1 MKKWMIVCA
10 GLCMVMSLTSCK
22 SKESAYRKAYEKA
35 KAQEAENAAIQNNSE
50 NVAVVAPVQ
59 TVPATPSVPS
69 NVANANVR
77 QESVSVI
84 SGSGLKN
91 YSVVVGSF
99 SLKANAEGLQQTLKN
114 AGYDAQIVYNAGIN
128 MYRVVATTFVSK
140 EDAVRSR
147 DQLNGTYQGAW
158 LLYAK

>member
-1 MKKWMIVCA
+1 
-10 GLCMVMSLTSCK
+10 MVLAFSSCK

-35 KAQEAENAAIQNNSE
+35 KAQEAENAMIQNNDD

-59 TVPATPSVPS
+59 TVPATPATSS

-77 QESVSVI
+77 TESVSVI
-84 SGSGLKN
+84 SGSGLKD

-99 SLKANAEGLQQTLKN
+99 SLKANAEGLQQTLRN
-114 AGYDAQIVYNAGIN
+114 AGYDAQIVYNAGMN
-128 MYRVVATTFVSK
+128 MYRVVATTFVNK
-140 EDAVRSR
+140 ADAVRSR
-147 DQLNGTYQGAW
+147 DQLQGTYKGAW

>member
-1 MKKWMIVCA
+1 MKKLMVVCA
-10 GLCMVMSLTSCK
+10 GLCMMMALTSCR

-35 KAQEAENAAIQNNSE
+35 KAQEAENAQLQNNQE
-50 NVAVVAPVQ
+50 VAVVAPVQ
-59 TVPATPSVPS
+59 TVSTTPSTSS

-99 SLKANAEGLQQTLKN
+99 SLRANAEGLQQTLKN
-114 AGYDAQIVYNAGIN
+114 AGYDAQIVYNSGIN
-128 MYRVVATTFVSK
+128 MYRVVATTFVNK

>member
-1 MKKWMIVCA
+1 MMMA
-10 GLCMVMSLTSCK
+10 LTSCG

-35 KAQEAENAAIQNNSE
+35 KAQEAENAQLQNNQE
-50 NVAVVAPVQ
+50 VAVVAPVQ
-59 TVPATPSVPS
+59 TVSTTPSTSS

-99 SLKANAEGLQQTLKN
+99 SLRANAEGLQQTLKN
-114 AGYDAQIVYNAGIN
+114 AGYDAQIVYNSGIN
-128 MYRVVATTFVSK
+128 MYRVVATTFVNK

>member
-1 MKKWMIVCA
+1 MKKLMVVCA
-10 GLCMVMSLTSCK
+10 GLCMMMALTSCG

-35 KAQEAENAAIQNNSE
+35 KAQEAENAQLQNNQE
-50 NVAVVAPVQ
+50 VAVVAPVQ
-59 TVPATPSVPS
+59 TVSTTPSTSS

-99 SLKANAEGLQQTLKN
+99 SLRANAEGLQQTLKN
-114 AGYDAQIVYNAGIN
+114 AGYDAQIVYNSGIN
-128 MYRVVATTFVSK
+128 MYRVVATTFVNK

>member
-1 MKKWMIVCA
+1 MMMA
-10 GLCMVMSLTSCK
+10 LTSCR

-35 KAQEAENAAIQNNSE
+35 KAQEAENAQLQNNQE
-50 NVAVVAPVQ
+50 VAVVAPVQ
-59 TVPATPSVPS
+59 TVSTTPSTSS

-99 SLKANAEGLQQTLKN
+99 SLRANAEGLQQTLKN
-114 AGYDAQIVYNAGIN
+114 AGYDAQIVYNSGIN
-128 MYRVVATTFVSK
+128 MYRVVATTFVNK

>member
-1 MKKWMIVCA
+1 MKKMMLVCA
-10 GLCMVMSLTSCK
+10 GLCMVLAFSSCK

-35 KAQEAENAAIQNNSE
+35 KAQEAENAMIQNNDE

-59 TVPATPSVPS
+59 TVPATTTSS

-77 QESVSVI
+77 SENVSVV
-84 SGSGLKN
+84 SGAGLKD

-99 SLKANAEGLQQTLKN
+99 SLKADAEGLQQTLRN
-114 AGYDAQIVYNAGIN
+114 AGYDAHIVYNAGMN
-128 MYRVVATTFVSK
+128 MYRVVATTFVNK
-140 EDAVRSR
+140 ADAVRSR
-147 DQLNGTYQGAW
+147 DQLQGTYKGAW